1 MRSRG
6 KPRAALQQ
14 RRWRTCHDL
23 HHTAKTLGLTGPHAL
38 SAAPTKG
45 SSRSSPMSAI
55 GPKRTSIGPGHCT
68 VDWQRNG
75 REEYVIGI
83 IMPLGVDEPFG
94 IGTVGLHRAIVTR
107 SEKVRIGTGKRHRF
121 KALTCSANPTLMLP
135 LLEFVRTVDEAS
147 QNFDK
152 YVIATQAE
160 RRCLLRHSRGGAFEL
175 MGKDRTAGRD
185 RHLHR
190 SNEDVDASAIERG
203 QPTSVHNF
211 ALPIDEIWVE
221 NGQRPSIGRHVNGAS
236 EQRPKLEEWCQPRF
250 TLRRRTAPGWYDHN
264 HGSVRADSDSNL
276 NRQLIRQESFN
287 LGAALQNSLGLRKWI
302 YKNTGADIRTSCRRW
317 YIVVTTRKFPP
328 PPRNAQKSSLS
339 LSSRASAT
347 RPSARTTSAA
357 SKLSR
362 ARPKRPISGP

>member
-14 RRWRTCHDL
+14 RRWRPCHDL
-23 HHTAKTLGLTGPHAL
+23 HHTAKTLGLTGPPAL

-107 SEKVRIGTGKRHRF
+107 SKKVRIGTGKRHRF
-121 KALTCSANPTLMLP
+121 KALTCSANPTLVLP

-160 RRCLLRHSRGGAFEL
+160 CRCLLSHARGGAFEL
-175 MGKDRTAGRD
+175 MGKDRTAGRH

-190 SNEDVDASAIERG
+190 TDEDVDASAIERT
-203 QPTSVHNF
+203 QPTSLHNF
-211 ALPIDEIWVE
+211 ALAIDEIWVE
-221 NGQRPSIGRHVNGAS
+221 HGQRPSIGRHANGAS
-236 EQRPKLEEWCQPRF
+236 EQRSKLEEWRQPRF
-250 TLRRRTAPGWYDHN
+250 TPRRRTTPGWYDHN
-264 HGSVRADSDSNL
+264 HGSIRSDSDSDL
-276 NRQLIRQESFN
+276 NRQLVREEARNI
-287 LGAALQNSLGLRKWI
+287 GAAFQNSLGLRKRVD
-302 YKNTGADIRTSCRRW
+302 KHAGADIRQIVQAVVHRGHDAEVSTTPAPCLTKFAHAVGSRQRDTSIRENDLRGEQ
-317 YIVVTTRKFPP
+317 I
-328 PPRNAQKSSLS
+328 
-339 LSSRASAT
+339 
-347 RPSARTTSAA
+347 
-357 SKLSR
+357 
-362 ARPKRPISGP
+362 